1 MLFTLSST
9 LPYDVFPTNILFSNW
24 KMLPSKVKA
33 FWSFASLAMESNT
46 PSRTVFEELATSND
60 ARMLPKKHSDT
71 DNVNGY
77 SSAQ

>member
-1 MLFTLSST
+1 
-9 LPYDVFPTNILFSNW
+9 
-24 KMLPSKVKA
+24 MLPSKVKA